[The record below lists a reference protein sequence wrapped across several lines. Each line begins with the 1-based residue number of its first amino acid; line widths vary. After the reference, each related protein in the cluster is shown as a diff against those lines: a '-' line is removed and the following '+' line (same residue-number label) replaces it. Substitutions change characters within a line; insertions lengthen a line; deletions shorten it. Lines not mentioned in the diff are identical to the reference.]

1 MEVLRSDIDKI
12 SGSHLVLAKLKV
24 DEDYILYVINN
35 DITIFLEGTLNSI
48 LNKITHS
55 LPLSLQQRCSS
66 LIRGGFPHGS
76 RC

>member
-1 MEVLRSDIDKI
+1 MEILRSDVDKF
-12 SGSHLVLAKLKV
+12 SGSHLVLAKSKV
-24 DEDYILYVINN
+24 EEDYILYVIDN
-35 DITIFLEGTLNSI
+35 DITIFFEGALNSI